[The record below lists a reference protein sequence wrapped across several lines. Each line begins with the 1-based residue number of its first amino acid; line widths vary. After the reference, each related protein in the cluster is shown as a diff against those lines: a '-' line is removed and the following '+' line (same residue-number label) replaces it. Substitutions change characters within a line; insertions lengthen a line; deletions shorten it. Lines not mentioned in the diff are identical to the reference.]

1 MTKYVIKRIA
11 LMVPTLL
18 GISFVVFALIR
29 FAPGD
34 PISLSV
40 RGEGGDMAAQGGD
53 RDALIKL
60 RMSRYGLDKP
70 IPVQYVQ
77 WLLRM
82 ANGLVRG
89 DLGVSI
95 TEKRP
100 VTEMIAERIGATIRL
115 NVVSLFLTYL
125 LAIPIG
131 LIAAKNRYAD
141 PLRRA
146 VFDTGS
152 GVAVLIMYSI
162 PAIVLGLMLIVIFAK
177 GGKLEGYLRVHH
189 PDWLWVIMPVGGM
202 HDDQA
207 DQLSTWAYLGDGV
220 RHMILP
226 VITLTVGSLAYMAK
240 LSRTSL
246 LENLRMDY
254 VRAARAKGLRERT
267 VVYVHAVRNS
277 LLPMITVMAFILP
290 ALIGGS
296 IIVETIFNLN
306 GMGLLFY
313 TAVIRRDY
321 TMIEA
326 ISLIGAVLTL
336 VAMLLADLLLAA
348 VDPRV
353 RYD

>member
-1 MTKYVIKRIA
+1 
-11 LMVPTLL
+11 
-18 GISFVVFALIR
+18 
-29 FAPGD
+29 
-34 PISLSV
+34 
-40 RGEGGDMAAQGGD
+40 
-53 RDALIKL
+53 
-60 RMSRYGLDKP
+60 
-70 IPVQYVQ
+70 
-77 WLLRM
+77 
-82 ANGLVRG
+82 
-89 DLGVSI
+89 
-95 TEKRP
+95 
-100 VTEMIAERIGATIRL
+100 
-115 NVVSLFLTYL
+115 
-125 LAIPIG
+125 
-131 LIAAKNRYAD
+131 
-141 PLRRA
+141 
-146 VFDTGS
+146 
-152 GVAVLIMYSI
+152 VAVLIMYSI
-162 PAIVLGLMLIVIFAK
+162 PAIVLGLMLIVVFSK
-177 GGKLEGYLRVHH
+177 GGELEGYLRVHH

-207 DQLSTWAYLGDGV
+207 AQLSTWAYLGDGV

-254 VRAARAKGLRERT
+254 VRTARAKGLRERT